1 MVRKAFVLT
10 AIPIAAQ
17 QSRTRKLN
25 PMPSRLPQ
33 GPLPEALHTTL
44 LELSANAHVDH
55 HQEQYPVYSA
65 FSGTQIAHAYAG
77 DERVVEVAFQKA
89 REAQRQWA
97 NTPVQ
102 ERTRIMK
109 TFHDRVLRERE
120 FLMDI
125 VQLETGKNRLSALDE
140 VLDVAGNAR
149 FYANKAPRM
158 LASKAHPG
166 ALPILTKNRVQ
177 YVPKGVVGQISPWN
191 YPLALGISDAIPALL
206 AGNAVVAKPDWNTPF
221 TLLAVVDLLY
231 QSGLPRDL
239 FQVVTGAGKTV
250 GSAIAQ
256 RCDYLMFTGSTAT
269 GRILG
274 KTAGERLIGYSAE
287 LGGKNPMIIA
297 ADADL
302 DTVVRE
308 APSACFSNS
317 GQLCVSI
324 ERIYVEAPLY
334 DAFVRRFAEAV
345 QAMRLGAG
353 FDWNVDMGSLINQTQ
368 LDSVQGFV
376 DDAVARGAKVLAGG
390 RPRPDLGPYFFE
402 PTVLVDVPSD
412 AKLRTEEVFGPVV
425 YIEKVENLEEAIELA
440 NDTEYGLNAS
450 VFAASETGWETASR
464 INAGGVGINDG
475 YAATWASIASPLGGM
490 KQSGMSRRH
499 GQEGLLKYTEARNV
513 AEQRILSIR
522 GPKGMS
528 PKLYGR
534 VMSYALLLGKK
545 LHLLP

>member
-1 MVRKAFVLT
+1 MSRRLT
-10 AIPIAAQ
+10 
-17 QSRTRKLN
+17 
-25 PMPSRLPQ
+25 Q
-33 GPLPEALHTTL
+33 GPLPKHLRQNL
-44 LELSANAHVDH
+44 LRLCANTAIAD
-55 HQEQYPVYSA
+55 HQEQEEYPVHSA
-65 FSGTQIAHAYAG
+65 FSGEVIGHALAG
-77 DERVVEVAFQKA
+77 DEQVVEAAFFKA
-89 REAQRQWA
+89 REAQRLWA
-97 NTPVQ
+97 HTPVKQ
-102 ERTRIMK
+102 RAKIFK
-109 TFHDRVLRERE
+109 DFHDRVLRERE

-149 FYANKAPRM
+149 YYANKAPRL
-158 LASKAHPG
+158 LAENANPG
-166 ALPILTKNRVQ
+166 ALPLLTKNRVQ
-177 YVPKGVVGQISPWN
+177 HASKGVVGQISPWN

-231 QSGLPRDL
+231 QAGLPREL

-256 RCDYLMFTGSTAT
+256 RSDYLMFTGSTAT

-302 DTVVRE
+302 DKAVRE
-308 APSACFSNS
+308 VPSACFSNS

-324 ERIYVEAPLY
+324 ERIYVEAPVYEDFLS
-334 DAFVRRFAEAV
+334 RFTKAV
-345 QAMRLGAG
+345 QQMRIGAG
-353 FDWNVDMGSLINQTQ
+353 FDWNVDMGSLINQQQ
-368 LDSVQGFV
+368 LDSVQSFV
-376 DDAVARGAKVLAGG
+376 DDAVAKGATVLAGG
-390 RPRPDLGPYFFE
+390 RARPDLGPFFFE
-402 PTVLVDVPSD
+402 PTVLIDVPRD

-425 YIEKVENLEEAIELA
+425 YVEKVETLQEAIALA
-440 NDTEYGLNAS
+440 NNTEYGLNAS
-450 VFAASETGWETASR
+450 IFAAPETGWQIAGQ

-499 GQEGLLKYTEARNV
+499 GEEGLLKYTEARNV
-513 AEQRILSIR
+513 AEQRGLSIR
-522 GPKGMS
+522 GPKGMP
-528 PKLYGR
+528 PKLYGQ

-545 LHLLP
+545 LRFLP